1 MLTGIDELYVL
12 PKKEKILLEAY
23 LFIHL
28 HHELRTIFSKRY
40 RKYLQIIKFDTEKED
55 AMLDANFLL
64 YLINDILSTE
74 EYSLTGIAHYTRIP
88 EEIIFDVISG
98 LNKNPSSTLWRKVIE
113 LHSTVRRDLY
123 QELIKKIL
131 ANQNISK
138 QEDSTK

>member
-23 LFIHL
+23 LFAHL
-28 HHELRTIFSKRY
+28 HHELHEIFSKRY
-40 RKYLQIIKFDTEKED
+40 KKYLQIIKFDTEKED

-74 EYSLTGIAHYTRIP
+74 EYSLTGIANYTRIP

-98 LNKNPSSTLWRKVIE
+98 INKNPSSTLWRKVIE

-123 QELIKKIL
+123 RELIKKI
-131 ANQNISK
+131 ISNHDIHK
-138 QEDSTK
+138 KESWAK